1 MNGAFIQSSQN
12 EWSKMMYRYHRFKY
26 FLPFSSLLLVLA
38 LLLGACGSSTA
49 ASSSSSSSSSTKTLT
64 DVSIGLGY
72 IPDIQ
77 FAPFYVA
84 QAKGYYKDAG
94 LKVTLQNGIVTDV
107 IGSMVLGH
115 STLAFASG
123 DEVMVARSKN
133 LPVIDVA
140 TLYKKYPVSLIVPA
154 NSPIHTL
161 AEFRGHSIGE
171 PGPYGATHTG
181 LLALLHAG
189 HLTLSDVHMEEI
201 GFTQVAALLGH
212 KVDAVVG
219 YSNNEPLQLEQH
231 GFPVRTFNVSD
242 YQPMVSNGIITT
254 QQTWQNQPQMVKNF
268 VAATIKGLNYV
279 IANPAEA
286 IQISKSFIPGLNTS
300 EALTV
305 LKATIPIMEG
315 DGKPGYN
322 DPATW
327 QSMVQFLEAEKI
339 IPTGQNASQAYTN
352 I

>member
-1 MNGAFIQSSQN
+1 MS
-12 EWSKMMYRYHRFKY
+12 RYHRFKY
-26 FLPFSSLLLVLA
+26 LLPFSSLVLVLA
-38 LLLGACGSSTA
+38 LLLGACGSNTST
-49 ASSSSSSSSSTKTLT
+49 SGTSSTSSKSLT
-64 DVSIGLGY
+64 NVSIGLGY

-84 QAKGYYKDAG
+84 QAEGYYKDAG
-94 LKVTLQNGIVTDV
+94 LKVTLQNGIVTDL

-115 STLAFASG
+115 STLVFASG

-140 TLYKKYPVSLIVPA
+140 TIYKKYPVSLIVPA
-154 NSPIHTL
+154 NSPIHSL
-161 AEFRGHSIGE
+161 ADFKGHSIGE
-171 PGPYGATHTG
+171 PGPYGATHVG

-189 HLTLSDVHMEEI
+189 NLTLSDVHINEI

-219 YSNNEPLQLEQH
+219 YSNNEPLQLEAH
-231 GFPVRTFNVSD
+231 NFPVRTFNVSD

-254 QQTWQNQPQMVKNF
+254 EQTWQNQPQMVKNF
-268 VAATIKGLNYV
+268 VAATLKGLQFV
-279 IANPAEA
+279 IANPAESV
-286 IQISKSFIPGLNTS
+286 QISKNFIPGLNTTQ
-300 EALTV
+300 ALTV

-327 QSMVQFLEAEKI
+327 QSMVQFLEAENI
-339 IPTGQNASQAYTN
+339 IPAGQNVSQAYTN
-352 I
+352 IGS